1 MSTTTVRLPEELKAR
16 VAKLA
21 EAAGLSAHNFIVQAV
36 AERAEAEEAR
46 AEFDQLA
53 ERRWAHFK
61 RTGLSVPF
69 DEMMQ
74 FVRDRAAGKDLKPP
88 KGRKFDP
95 GQS

>member
-1 MSTTTVRLPEELKAR
+1 MTTTTVRLPEELKNR

-21 EAAGLSAHNFIVQAV
+21 EAAGLSTHNFIVQAV

-46 AEFDQLA
+46 AEFDKLA

-74 FVRDRAAGKDLKPP
+74 FVRKRAAGKAVLPP
-88 KGRKFDP
+88 KGRRFEPRKP
-95 GQS
+95 